1 MLLLVSAKCGLPAPP
16 VFGVFASPRFHTFNP
31 GVFPFSCFR
40 RFRVLSHEHGITCLK
55 LVRSML
61 KATGGG
67 GIELASVEG
76 AGIHATSIQHGL
88 PRGDRAET
96 WL

>member
-1 MLLLVSAKCGLPAPP
+1 
-16 VFGVFASPRFHTFNP
+16 
-31 GVFPFSCFR
+31 
-40 RFRVLSHEHGITCLK
+40 
-55 LVRSML
+55 ML